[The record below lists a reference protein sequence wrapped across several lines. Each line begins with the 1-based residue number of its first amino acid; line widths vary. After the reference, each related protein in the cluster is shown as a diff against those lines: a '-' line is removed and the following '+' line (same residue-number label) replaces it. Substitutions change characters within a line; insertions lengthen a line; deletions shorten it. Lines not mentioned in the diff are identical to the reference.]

1 MLGGSSDQ
9 WTIGTKLC
17 TTLFYIELIMQ
28 VEIILRKFGN
38 STGAVF
44 PPAVLR
50 DLSLKA
56 GACMTMD
63 TTSDGK
69 IMLSPKRR
77 YSLSELMAQC
87 DLAAAP
93 PVDLLAWDAA
103 KPVGQEV
110 F

>member
-1 MLGGSSDQ
+1 
-9 WTIGTKLC
+9 
-17 TTLFYIELIMQ
+17 MQ
-28 VEIILRKFGN
+28 VEIVLRKFGN

-63 TTSDGK
+63 TTLDGK

-93 PVDLLAWDAA
+93 AADLLGWDAA
-103 KPVGQEV
+103 KPVGQEA